1 MTHFY
6 PEPFSLDGSTTMLL
20 LDLLIKIFNFHIN
33 QVHPIDVLISVG
45 RFRGIIVSYHIT
57 FPFALLLK

>member
-1 MTHFY
+1 
-6 PEPFSLDGSTTMLL
+6 MLL

-45 RFRGIIVSYHIT
+45 RFRGIIVSL
-57 FPFALLLK
+57 FRLGLSRMLQCKVCQPL